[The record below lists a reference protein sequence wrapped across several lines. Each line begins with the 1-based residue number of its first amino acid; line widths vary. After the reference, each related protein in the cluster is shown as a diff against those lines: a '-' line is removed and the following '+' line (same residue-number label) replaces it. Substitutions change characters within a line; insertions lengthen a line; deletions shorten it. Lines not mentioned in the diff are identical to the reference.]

1 MWYVELMV
9 GKVQAI
15 GGGEEKGEEKF
26 DGWPDCHALPPR
38 CREVRPSRMLKESAG
53 SMRVKASVKVGMEEV
68 ESSLNLNLD
77 LSPNRSDRAGRT
89 V

>member
-1 MWYVELMV
+1 
-9 GKVQAI
+9 
-15 GGGEEKGEEKF
+15 
-26 DGWPDCHALPPR
+26 
-38 CREVRPSRMLKESAG
+38 MLKESAG